1 MVLHSGK
8 IDINIKNLIEA
19 KWFSTAMLLCC
30 LGYALFKAA
39 YREIG
44 DVFQTILFIGTFFAL
59 YTERKKILRDK
70 VFILLIIAIFIP
82 ILSWINAL
90 IKMPHLASETPKI
103 GAMVNFYFFFF
114 IAYWLK
120 GSAMHCQWF
129 LSAFVFGVFFTLL
142 FHSPNFL
149 QEISLGF
156 KGHRI
161 DFHYINANHGAA
173 LLGGVVLIGFVYSL
187 DYYQKLKV
195 ERTGLKPFIASLS
208 VFIFGS
214 VLLVFTQSRQA
225 WLAVFIAILLMCIV
239 ILLMKKTLSI
249 KHLIL
254 FAFAVSIVTVVII
267 FQIPI
272 VYQRL
277 TSELFIIP
285 SVLSGDIDY
294 IPYSSMGTRL
304 HFWYESII
312 WLQEN
317 PLFGLGDNARS
328 LVISMST
335 RLPENIKVQ
344 FSHLHNGYLEVL
356 VNYGILGLLN
366 FILLF
371 ALLIKSTFSKAT
383 TAYITAFS
391 VGFISYF
398 LIINCFESFLSFKSG
413 MYLFNCMA
421 AAIYTFHLKR
431 TLEN

>member
-1 MVLHSGK
+1 MILSSEQ
-8 IDINIKNLIEA
+8 INIKIKNVTEA
-19 KWFSTAMLLCC
+19 KWFATIMLLCC

-44 DVFQTILFIGTFFAL
+44 DVFQTILFIGTLFAL
-59 YTERKKILRDK
+59 YAERNKIVQDR
-70 VFILLIIAIFIP
+70 VFILLILSIFIP
-82 ILSWINAL
+82 IFSWINAL
-90 IKMPHLASETPKI
+90 IHAPQLASETPKI
-103 GAMVNFYFFFF
+103 GAIVNFYFFFF

-120 GSAMHCQWF
+120 GSATHCKWF
-129 LSAFVFGVFFTLL
+129 LSAFVFGVFLTLL

-149 QEISLGF
+149 QEISLGL

-195 ERTGLKPFIASLS
+195 ERTGLKPFIASLAI
-208 VFIFGS
+208 FIIGS

-225 WLAVFIAILLMCIV
+225 WFAVFIAILLICIV
-239 ILLMKKTLSI
+239 TLLMRKTLSI
-249 KHLIL
+249 KHVTL
-254 FAFAVSIVTVVII
+254 FAFAVSIVTVVIL
-267 FQIPI
+267 FHIPI
-272 VYQRL
+272 AYQRL
-277 TSELFIIP
+277 TSELYIIP
-285 SVLSGDIDY
+285 SVLSGDINNV
-294 IPYSSMGTRL
+294 PFSSMGIRL
-304 HFWYESII
+304 HLWYESII

-317 PLFGLGDNARS
+317 PLFGIGDNARS

-335 RLPENIKVQ
+335 RLPENIKAQ

-366 FILLF
+366 FFLLF
-371 ALLIKSTFSKAT
+371 SLLTKSTFTKST
-383 TAYITAFS
+383 TVYITAFS

-413 MYLFNCMA
+413 MYVFNCMTA
-421 AAIYTFHLKR
+421 VIYTFHLKQ